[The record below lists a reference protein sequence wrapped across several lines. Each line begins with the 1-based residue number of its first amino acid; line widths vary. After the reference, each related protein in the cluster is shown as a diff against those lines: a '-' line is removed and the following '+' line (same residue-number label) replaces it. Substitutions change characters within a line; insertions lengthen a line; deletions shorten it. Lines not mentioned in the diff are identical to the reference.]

1 MLLLCGCLVACVK
14 EDGVVCPVAGRH
26 MSTSQIIRASC
37 RADKISPCSFSSSQE
52 RDRESGEEN
61 LHFSSPLCLHLKK
74 KKRERKE
81 NPHAHLF
88 PEHCAGITDC
98 KQIPSLES
106 ITEKSWEEKFV
117 ETDVF
122 LCGKSIFL

>member
-1 MLLLCGCLVACVK
+1 MLLLRGCLVVCVK

-37 RADKISPCSFSSSQE
+37 RTDKISPCSFSSSQE
-52 RDRESGEEN
+52 RDRESAEEN

-74 KKRERKE
+74 KKK

-88 PEHCAGITDC
+88 PEHCAGITD
-98 KQIPSLES
+98 
-106 ITEKSWEEKFV
+106 
-117 ETDVF
+117 
-122 LCGKSIFL
+122 